1 MYTFKGKLKVKK
13 ETQVVNDR
21 FKKREFVVTSE
32 DDQYPQDI
40 LFQLTQDRCGL
51 VDNLE
56 TGEVIAVSFDL
67 RGREWNNPKDGQTL
81 YFNSLNAWRIEKATE
96 NAAPASPFPDE
107 FSAPAATDGGGFD
120 SEEDDLPF

>member
-56 TGEVIAVSFDL
+56 TGEVVAVSFDL
-67 RGREWNNPKDGQTL
+67 RGREWNNP
-81 YFNSLNAWRIEKATE
+81 
-96 NAAPASPFPDE
+96 
-107 FSAPAATDGGGFD
+107 
-120 SEEDDLPF
+120 